1 MAKSSKLDF
10 AAIRRGLA
18 SLPRTSHHA
27 PGATVAPDEIVVVP
41 NHRAALDPDRT
52 LVVGNRGVG
61 KSFWTS
67 VLASQASLAHVAGT
81 FRELE
86 AVDAVIGFDA
96 SDRVHPIAP
105 TESAIRQTLADG
117 NDEDTLW
124 RTVMVR
130 AAKEHGVPPDRGF
143 PAGPFSKQASWVRD
157 HGELADAMITALDDR
172 YTKQRRKLV
181 LIFDALDRLGAD
193 WQSMRKQVSALL
205 KRALAA
211 RSYRS
216 IRFKLFMRRDQV
228 EDPLLFQF
236 ADGSKISN
244 ERVELLW
251 SPAELYDLLFSR
263 LAREPA
269 SAEAFAQ
276 LQRSLF
282 GKGAVDP
289 NDGHKA
295 LVNAIAGEFMGSTH
309 KRGRVFTWIPL
320 HLSDARGEASP
331 RTFLTAWRE
340 AALHEPAPAG
350 RALDHLGIQKGVSKA
365 SGDRLEELS
374 EDYSWIQRALHPL
387 GGQQVPMERSALRN
401 LWSKHKTAQEILT
414 RAEKESKLPPVRLS
428 NARSSNDSLEEALI
442 LDLEAIG
449 IVEVRPNDKINVPDI
464 FRLAAGIKRKGG
476 VPATKQAQRS

>member
-1 MAKSSKLDF
+1 MAKSSKVDF
-10 AAIRRGLA
+10 LAIRQGLA
-18 SLPRTSHHA
+18 SLPRAPHHA
-27 PGATVAPDEIVVVP
+27 PGAVVAPDEIVVVP

-67 VLASQASLAHVAGT
+67 VLASQASLEHVAKT

-96 SDRVHPIAP
+96 SDRTHPIAP
-105 TESAIRQTLADG
+105 NESAIRQTLADG

-124 RTVMVR
+124 RTVLVR
-130 AAKEHGVPPDRGF
+130 AAKERGIPPAEGF
-143 PAGPFSKQASWVRD
+143 PDGTFSQQATWVRL
-157 HGELADAMITALDDR
+157 HGELSDGMITALDDR
-172 YTKQRRKLV
+172 YTGQRRKLV

-193 WQSMRKQVSALL
+193 WESKRKQVSALL

-216 IRFKLFMRRDQV
+216 IRLKLFMRRDQF
-228 EDPLLFQF
+228 EDPLLFKF

-244 ERVELLW
+244 QRVDLLW
-251 SPAELYDLLFSR
+251 SPADLYALLFSR

-276 LQRSLF
+276 LQHSLF
-282 GKGAVDP
+282 GKSTVDTHE
-289 NDGHKA
+289 GHEA
-295 LVNAIAGEFMGSTH
+295 LVHALAGEFMGSSH
-309 KRGRVFTWIPL
+309 KRGRVYTWIPL

-331 RTFLTAWRE
+331 RTFFTAWRE

-365 SGDRLEELS
+365 SEDRLSELS
-374 EDYSWIQRALHPL
+374 EDYSWIEHALSPL
-387 GGQQVPMERSALRN
+387 RDQHVPMERSTLRK
-401 LWSKHKTAQEILT
+401 LWSTRNTAQEILS
-414 RAEKESKLPPVRLS
+414 RAVSASYLPPVRLS
-428 NARSSNDSLEEALI
+428 NAVSSNDNLEDALI
-442 LDLEAIG
+442 LDLAAIG
-449 IVEVRPNDKINVPDI
+449 IIEVRLNDKINVPDI

-476 VPATKQAQRS
+476 VPASKHAQRD